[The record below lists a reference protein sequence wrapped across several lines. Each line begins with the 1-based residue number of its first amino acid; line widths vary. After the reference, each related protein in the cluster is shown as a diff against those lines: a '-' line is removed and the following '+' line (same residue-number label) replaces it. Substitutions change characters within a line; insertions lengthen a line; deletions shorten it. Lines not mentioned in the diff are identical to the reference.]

1 VELTGIREVL
11 NFVCPSQADAPS
23 IMKRSPTL
31 WFALLAMC
39 SAHAQSLSPQV
50 VSGSGGGS
58 DTGPVH
64 LSWTL
69 GEPCVS
75 TLSAPGLSVTQ
86 GFHQADPVLLR
97 LNARAFLEGAYDSGT
112 GLMRDDLRSGSL
124 PVIYPLIPATQPYG
138 GMPWNHAGTETLAPW
153 VLTVSGSGAIVDW
166 VLVELRDPTTPA
178 IIVAGRAA
186 LIQRDGDVV
195 DVDGVSPV
203 GFPGL
208 PSGNYHVSLRHRNHL
223 GVMSATPLSLTS
235 DPAPFDL
242 VATGTPTFGTDAR
255 KLFGSVAT
263 LWMGNARADDR
274 LKYTGPSN
282 DRDPIL
288 LAIGGSTP
296 TATLN
301 GYYAQDH
308 TMNGQ
313 VRYTGGTNDRDPI
326 LVNILPGPVTGVRL
340 EQLP

>member
-1 VELTGIREVL
+1 MSRIPFLL
-11 NFVCPSQADAPS
+11 FA
-23 IMKRSPTL
+23 TL
-31 WFALLAMC
+31 AIGAVN
-39 SAHAQSLSPQV
+39 AQSLSPQV
-50 VSGSGGGS
+50 VSGCGGGS
-58 DTGPVH
+58 NAGPVH
-64 LSWTL
+64 LAWTL

-75 TLSAPGLSVTQ
+75 TLSAPGISVTQ
-86 GFHQADPVLLR
+86 GFHQADPLLLR

-112 GLMRDDLRSGSL
+112 GSMRDDLRTGSL
-124 PVIYPLIPATQPYG
+124 PVIYPLIPSSHPYG
-138 GMPWNHAGTETLAPW
+138 GAPWNHVGGETLAPW
-153 VLTVSGSGAIVDW
+153 VLTVSGSEAIVDW
-166 VLVELRDPTTPA
+166 VLVELRDAGAPTL
-178 IIVAGRAA
+178 IVASRAA

-208 PSGNYHVSLRHRNHL
+208 PSGSYHVALRHRNHL
-223 GVMSATPLSLTS
+223 GVMSATPLALGSV
-235 DPAPFDL
+235 PAPFDL
-242 VATGTPTFGTDAR
+242 VASGTATYGTNAR
-255 KLFGSVAT
+255 KLFGSVAA